1 MMKTCLSMRSGM
13 GVRASMAVLTMLAF
27 GLGGCSNAGEGAVSG
42 AAVGALSGLAIG
54 SLTGGAGT
62 GAAIGAVAGG
72 VGGAVIGD
80 QNRRKDE
87 AAQAAAKQPPSPTMV
102 AYSASPNQ
110 SYPTAQALGRLVG
123 KWQINGTVS
132 DGAGGTLPVTGTA
145 TGAIDK
151 TYFLRLDLR
160 FNDPRTGKVVEGTGV
175 INQLGGRSLEMSNSF
190 STSPDLARF
199 QGQMDESGTMFNLGE
214 IEPSRGSRQ
223 IVIRM
228 STDRSWTAE
237 MWRGGTRAES
247 FRFTP
252 AGQ

>member
-1 MMKTCLSMRSGM
+1 
-13 GVRASMAVLTMLAF
+13 
-27 GLGGCSNAGEGAVSG
+27 
-42 AAVGALSGLAIG
+42 LAIG
-54 SLTGGAGT
+54 SITGDAGA
-62 GAAIGAVAGG
+62 GAAIGAIAGG

-80 QNRRKDE
+80 QNRRKAE
-87 AAQAAAKQPPSPTMV
+87 AQQAAAQQPPPPAMV
-102 AYSASPNQ
+102 VYSAPQ
-110 SYPTAQALGRLVG
+110 QGYPTAQALGRLVG
-123 KWQINGTVS
+123 KWQVTGTVS
-132 DGAGGTLPVTGTA
+132 DGSGGTLPVTGTA

-160 FNDPRTGKVVEGTGV
+160 LNDPRTGKVVEGTSI

-190 STSPDLARF
+190 STSPDLVRL
-199 QGQMDESGTMFNLGE
+199 QGQMDESSTMLNLAE
-214 IEPSRGSRQ
+214 VEPSKGSRQ

-228 STDRSWTAE
+228 STDRTWTAD

>member
-1 MMKTCLSMRSGM
+1 MKIGFSGWS
-13 GVRASMAVLTMLAF
+13 VRGSIALLTVAAVMS
-27 GLGGCSNAGEGAVSG
+27 GGCSNAGEGAVSG

-87 AAQAAAKQPPSPTMV
+87 AAQAASRQPPPPTMV
-102 AYSASPNQ
+102 AYSTSSNQ
-110 SYPTAQALGRLVG
+110 GYPTAQALGRLVG
-123 KWQINGTVS
+123 KWQVNGTVG
-132 DGAGGTLPVTGTA
+132 DGSGQTVPVTGTA

-160 FNDPRTGKVVEGTGV
+160 LNDPRTGKVVEGTSV

-190 STSPDLARF
+190 STSPDLVRF

-214 IEPSRGSRQ
+214 IESAKGSRQ
-223 IVIRM
+223 VVIRM
-228 STDRSWTAE
+228 STDGSWTADT
-237 MWRGGTRAES
+237 WRGGTRGES

-252 AGQ
+252 AGK